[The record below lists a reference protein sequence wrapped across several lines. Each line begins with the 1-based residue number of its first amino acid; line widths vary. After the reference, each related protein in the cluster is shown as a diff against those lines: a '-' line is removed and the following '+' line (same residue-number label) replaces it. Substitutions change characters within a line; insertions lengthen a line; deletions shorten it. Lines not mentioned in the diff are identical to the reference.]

1 MEREFEEGRVLDV
14 AHATIL
20 CWGSAARRDGR
31 PAPSSGDRDRP
42 AHRPPPPGEASR
54 WIGVTTWSRSSRPAA
69 GLRRAAGGTGACF
82 AARPPNCQPG
92 IEAGSEPGT
101 RRRGLTRRGAT
112 SAVLA
117 HRRWAQPLPGGG
129 LAGPLPYMDARPDE
143 ARGACWSARLGDP
156 AQGGAVRPGPP
167 LGGRLAEDRLTLT
180 TGPGPVTVGY
190 HGTTPPSRARLQ
202 ALARCNYLPR
212 IRPRAT
218 GALGSSGRR
227 GATPAND
234 CPAHGRPS

>member
-69 GLRRAAGGTGACF
+69 GLRRAAGGRGACF
-82 AARPPNCQPG
+82 AARPPNCQQDRGRVRARHSTTRPSTPRSDVGGARAQAVGAATAGRRPRRAASVHGRPPG
-92 IEAGSEPGT
+92 RGT
-101 RRRGLTRRGAT
+101 RRLLVRKARR
-112 SAVLA
+112 SS
-117 HRRWAQPLPGGG
+117 PGGCG
-129 LAGPLPYMDARPDE
+129 Q
-143 ARGACWSARLGDP
+143 ARLWEADWRRTGSRS
-156 AQGGAVRPGPP
+156 Q
-167 LGGRLAEDRLTLT
+167 L
-180 TGPGPVTVGY
+180 GPGQSGY

>member
-1 MEREFEEGRVLDV
+1 MERAFEEGRVLDV
-14 AHATIL
+14 AHVAIL
-20 CWGSAARRDGR
+20 CWGSAARRDGP

-42 AHRPPPPGEASR
+42 AHRPPPPGGASR

-156 AQGGAVRPGPP
+156 AQGGAVRPAFGRPTGGGPAHAHNWARASRDIMAQP
-167 LGGRLAEDRLTLT
+167 RP
-180 TGPGPVTVGY
+180 PGPA
-190 HGTTPPSRARLQ
+190 SR
-202 ALARCNYLPR
+202 PW
-212 IRPRAT
+212 P
-218 GALGSSGRR
+218 
-227 GATPAND
+227 GATICRASDRELLVP
-234 CPAHGRPS
+234 